1 MNPFVLGNMSDFYRK
16 PGADTLHEVTESYKG
31 AKLSQIFN
39 LSVVG
44 VAVPAALFMIL
55 ALLYFAFRSFKEG
68 IIIFTAI
75 PLSAIGG
82 VFGLALRDMP
92 FSISAGVGFIALFG
106 VAVLNGIVLISEF
119 NRIQKYDGITDAFQ
133 IIITGTK
140 NRLRPVLMTAAV
152 ASLGFLPM
160 ALSNGAGAEVQR
172 PLATVVIGGLITATL
187 LTLFVLPAIYLMT
200 FHTKVFSKKIKK
212 HKMDKLTL
220 LLVALFVTAS
230 VEAQQTPI
238 SLDESLSIAVQNNK
252 RIKSSQLNEK
262 SKEQLQ
268 KSAYDIPKLA
278 LDADYGQFNSAVN
291 DTRFGVSQTFAF
303 PTLYTNQKKALKE
316 NYNMAKAESQLTA
329 QQVKSNVRN
338 LFYYYIWLNSKK
350 ELLTYADSIYR
361 LLEQK
366 SELRYKAGE
375 TNVLEKSASQ
385 SARQFYTN
393 QLTMVNKDI
402 AITLKSFNTVLQD
415 SLTHVP
421 FSANIKNDF
430 NVALNEKRN
439 MAELPQVQLSNH
451 AAEAAKWKWKT
462 EQSRLM
468 PDITVGYN
476 NLSIIGA
483 EANAAGQ
490 EVYYDSSHRFSYV
503 NLGVSIPLFFSS
515 QSARNKAA
523 KIEYENYKTLA
534 ENTKIELNTEISNAV
549 SEVEKYKESLSY
561 YETEGLKNASVIID
575 AANSQLENGDIDYL
589 QWVLVV
595 NQAITIKNEYLDR
608 VNDYNKAIINLQTLN
623 NL

>member
-1 MNPFVLGNMSDFYRK
+1 
-16 PGADTLHEVTESYKG
+16 
-31 AKLSQIFN
+31 
-39 LSVVG
+39 
-44 VAVPAALFMIL
+44 
-55 ALLYFAFRSFKEG
+55 
-68 IIIFTAI
+68 
-75 PLSAIGG
+75 
-82 VFGLALRDMP
+82 
-92 FSISAGVGFIALFG
+92 
-106 VAVLNGIVLISEF
+106 
-119 NRIQKYDGITDAFQ
+119 
-133 IIITGTK
+133 
-140 NRLRPVLMTAAV
+140 
-152 ASLGFLPM
+152 
-160 ALSNGAGAEVQR
+160 
-172 PLATVVIGGLITATL
+172 
-187 LTLFVLPAIYLMT
+187 
-200 FHTKVFSKKIKK
+200 
-212 HKMDKLTL
+212 
-220 LLVALFVTAS
+220 
-230 VEAQQTPI
+230 
-238 SLDESLSIAVQNNK
+238 
-252 RIKSSQLNEK
+252 
-262 SKEQLQ
+262 
-268 KSAYDIPKLA
+268 
-278 LDADYGQFNSAVN
+278 
-291 DTRFGVSQTFAF
+291 
-303 PTLYTNQKKALKE
+303 
-316 NYNMAKAESQLTA
+316 
-329 QQVKSNVRN
+329 
-338 LFYYYIWLNSKK
+338 
-350 ELLTYADSIYR
+350 
-361 LLEQK
+361 
-366 SELRYKAGE
+366 
-375 TNVLEKSASQ
+375 
-385 SARQFYTN
+385 
-393 QLTMVNKDI
+393 MVNKDI

-421 FSANIKNDF
+421 FSATIKNDF

-439 MAELPQVQLSNH
+439 TAELPQVQLSNH